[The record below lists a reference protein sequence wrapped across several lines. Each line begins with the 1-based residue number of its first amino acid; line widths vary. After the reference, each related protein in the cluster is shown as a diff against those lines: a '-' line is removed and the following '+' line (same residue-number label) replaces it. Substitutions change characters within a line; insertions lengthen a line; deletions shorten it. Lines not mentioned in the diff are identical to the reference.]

1 MVKKRILLIEKK
13 LFESDTRFSSRIN
26 EVINNAETHTPPL
39 EISAVTPLMNNRGR
53 LKGVT
58 LYLQSDI
65 EEKKEE
71 KKVGFYK

>member
-1 MVKKRILLIEKK
+1 MVKKRILLIERK

-26 EVINNAETHTPPL
+26 EVINNAETRTPPL
-39 EISAVTPLMNNRGR
+39 EISAVTQLMNGRGR

-58 LYLQSDI
+58 LYLQSNI

-71 KKVGFYK
+71 KKVGFQ

>member
-1 MVKKRILLIEKK
+1 MVKKRILLVERK

-26 EVINNAETHTPPL
+26 EIINNAETLTPPL
-39 EISAVTPLMNNRGR
+39 EIGAVTPLMNGRGR
-53 LKGVT
+53 LKGAT

-71 KKVGFYK
+71 KKVGFQ

>member
-1 MVKKRILLIEKK
+1 MVKKRILLIERK

-26 EVINNAETHTPPL
+26 EVINNAETRTPPL
-39 EISAVTPLMNNRGR
+39 EISAASSLVNTRGK
-53 LKGVT
+53 LKGIT

-71 KKVGFYK
+71 KKVGFQ

>member
-1 MVKKRILLIEKK
+1 MVKKRILLIERK

-26 EVINNAETHTPPL
+26 EVINNAETRTPPL
-39 EISAVTPLMNNRGR
+39 EISAASPLVNTRGK
-53 LKGVT
+53 LKGIT

-71 KKVGFYK
+71 KKVGFQ

>member
-1 MVKKRILLIEKK
+1 MVKKRILLIERK
-13 LFESDTRFSSRIN
+13 LFESDTRFSNRIN
-26 EVINNAETHTPPL
+26 EVINNAETRTPPL
-39 EISAVTPLMNNRGR
+39 EISAVTQLMNGRGR

-71 KKVGFYK
+71 KKVGFQ